1 MTSQKLNGDIST
13 KIPPSAW
20 KTLVILS
27 LIATMAMYAETMLVP
42 ALPDLIK
49 DFSISYGSSSWI
61 LTTFLISGAIMTP
74 ISGKLSDM
82 YGRKKVLLIILAIYA
97 AGVTLGGFATN
108 FYLMIV
114 VRAMQG
120 IGMSMFPIAFG
131 IVREQFPPA
140 KMAIGQGIITS
151 MFGAGS
157 VIGLLVGG
165 HIIENYGWQATF
177 FSIIPIV
184 LALLFVVKKFIKL
197 DKPQSSSEDKQNKTN
212 KKVTIDIKGAITLA
226 IAIASFL
233 IALTMMEN
241 VGSNYV
247 QILSLLIIG
256 AVSITAFTL
265 IEKKAASP
273 MIDFKILLHKTIL
286 PANIMMVIVGLSM
299 FMVFQTIPVLI
310 RSPVPLGFGG
320 DPIATTYVQLP
331 FSLVLMIFGPLSGF
345 IISRMGSSKPV
356 IMGSTASL
364 VAFFSLYFF
373 HSAEYLISADLAI
386 LAVGLSL
393 SAVGITNIVMLATP
407 KQFLGSSLGT
417 TSLIRIVGS
426 SIGPAMAGMYMGMYH
441 TTIKGIPDSFPAA
454 LSYDMIFLTAAI
466 FSVVALM
473 LSIFLNKKAAASN
486 VEMSTQ

>member
-1 MTSQKLNGDIST
+1 MTSPKLNDDISA

-74 ISGKLSDM
+74 ISGKLSDV
-82 YGRKKVLLIILAIYA
+82 YGRKKILLIILAIYA
-97 AGVTLGGFATN
+97 TGVTMGGFATN

-131 IVREQFPPA
+131 IIREQFPPA

-184 LALLFVVKKFIKL
+184 LALLFVVAKFIKL
-197 DKPQSSSEDKQNKTN
+197 DKPQSSHEDKQNNTN
-212 KKVTIDIKGAITLA
+212 KKVAIDINGAITLA
-226 IAIASFL
+226 ISIASFL
-233 IALTMMEN
+233 IALTMMEDA
-241 VGSNYV
+241 GSNYL
-247 QILSLLIIG
+247 QIIALFIIG
-256 AVSITAFTL
+256 IVSITAFIL
-265 IEKKAASP
+265 IEKRATSP

-320 DPIATTYVQLP
+320 DPIATAYVQLP

-345 IISRMGSSKPV
+345 IISKMGSSKPIV
-356 IMGSTASL
+356 IGSMASL
-364 VAFFSLYFF
+364 IAFFSLYFF
-373 HSAEYLISADLAI
+373 HSAESFISEDLAM

-393 SAVGITNIVMLATP
+393 SAVGITNIVMLSTP
-407 KQFLGSSLGT
+407 KQLMGSSLGT

-426 SIGPAMAGMYMGMYH
+426 SIGPAMAGMYMGMYQ
-441 TTIKGIPDSFPAA
+441 TTIKGIPGSFPSA
-454 LSYDMIFLTAAI
+454 LSYDMLFLTAAI
-466 FSVVALM
+466 LSVVALM
-473 LSIFLNKKAAASN
+473 LSILLNKRAASN
-486 VEMSTQ
+486 VEISVQ

>member
-1 MTSQKLNGDIST
+1 MTSKVNNNISV
-13 KIPPSAW
+13 KIPLSAW
-20 KTLVILS
+20 KTLAILS
-27 LIATMAMYAETMLVP
+27 SVATMAMYAETMLVP

-61 LTTFLISGAIMTP
+61 LTTFLISGAVMTP
-74 ISGKLSDM
+74 ISGKLSDVH
-82 YGRKKVLLIILAIYA
+82 GRKKILLIILAIYA
-97 AGVTLGGFATN
+97 TGVTLGGFATN

-131 IVREQFPPA
+131 IIREQFPQE

-165 HIIENYGWQATF
+165 QIIENYGWHATF

-184 LALLFVVKKFIKL
+184 AALLFVVAKFIKF
-197 DKPQSSSEDKQNKTN
+197 DKTESLQDDKQAKAD
-212 KKVTIDIKGAITLA
+212 KKVVIDIKGAVTLA
-226 IAIASFL
+226 ISITSFL

-241 VGSNYV
+241 AGSSYMQIIELLAVG
-247 QILSLLIIG
+247 I
-256 AVSITAFTL
+256 VSITAFAM
-265 IEKKAASP
+265 IEKRARYP
-273 MIDFKILLHKTIL
+273 LIDFKILLHKTIL

-310 RSPVPLGFGG
+310 RSPAPLGFGG

-345 IISRMGSSKPV
+345 IISKMGSSKP
-356 IMGSTASL
+356 IIIGSATSL
-364 VAFFSLYFF
+364 VAFFSLYFA
-373 HSAEYLISADLAI
+373 HSAESLISADLVL
-386 LAVGLSL
+386 LAAGLSL
-393 SAVGITNIVMLATP
+393 SSVGITNVVMFATP
-407 KQFLGSSLGT
+407 KQFMGSSLGT

-426 SIGPAMAGMYMGMYH
+426 SIGPAMAGMFMGMYQ
-441 TTIKGIPDSFPAA
+441 TSTKGISGLFPST
-454 LSYDMIFLTAAI
+454 LSYDMTFLSAAI
-466 FSVVALM
+466 LSVASLI
-473 LSIFLNKKAAASN
+473 LSIVLSKKA
-486 VEMSTQ
+486 VK